1 MYLMEKTILDYEKEI
16 IDLRQNHLQSCY
28 KYEEH
33 IKDLKEIIEE
43 MKQIYCSYKMP
54 DDEEGESSSFYDNT

>member
-1 MYLMEKTILDYEKEI
+1 MEKTMLDYEKEFI
-16 IDLRQNHLQSCY
+16 ELRQSHLKTCY
-28 KYEEH
+28 KYEQH

-54 DDEEGESSSFYDNT
+54 DDEEGEASSFYDNA